1 MANFI
6 AMLMKEKYR
15 KSLNLQLKT
24 TRDMDADTRLK
35 NRRKDYSHV
44 ENRI

>member
-6 AMLMKEKYR
+6 AMLMKEKY
-15 KSLNLQLKT
+15 KKIIKFAIKT

-35 NRRKDYSHV
+35 NRREDYSHV